1 MSTPRSTGFG
11 SSRRRTLVLL
21 AVGLA
26 AWPAAAVGP
35 EVGGND
41 VRVSAAGGVGNAS
54 YGAFFASAAHN
65 PDHGEVLLCWEG
77 EDDVELAPQERE
89 IFCQRLDAESGAEI
103 GDDFRVSDMGGLGSN
118 DHVARDP
125 FVVYDGVDELYLVVW
140 SGSDDAPP
148 LVAGELEIFGQLLA
162 GADAAEVG
170 TNDFRVSDMG
180 PDGNLTNRALYPA
193 AAFNATDGEFL
204 VCWEG
209 VDMAPGSFESEI
221 YCQRLDGATG
231 GELGLND
238 RRVSDM
244 GPDGDFLFA
253 AQEPA
258 VAWASGPN
266 EYLVTWWGDDDT
278 PPLVGGED
286 EIFAQRLAGATG
298 AEVGANDFRV
308 SDMGPDGSTAYDAAH
323 PTIDYAPPVDEYLVC
338 WQGDDDSGDLVDG
351 EDEIFCQRLAAASG
365 TEVGANDDRV
375 SAMGPDGEAS
385 YDATRP
391 WVSYSALAD
400 RYWVVWYADD
410 DVGGVVDGE
419 LELFGQGLEGADGG
433 ECGADDF
440 RLSDAGPDGDV
451 FFHALSPVVVATPAG
466 SGEFLVAWHG
476 SDDIGGVAPS
486 EHEVYVQRLRADFLF
501 WDGFETGDTSGW
513 SLLAPR

>member
-1 MSTPRSTGFG
+1 MAMPRSIRPGIRH
-11 SSRRRTLVLL
+11 RRGLALL
-21 AVGLA
+21 AVSFA
-26 AWPAAAVGP
+26 AGPLVAGGP

-41 VRVSAAGGVGNAS
+41 VRISAAGGVGDAS
-54 YGAFFASAAHN
+54 YGAFFASAAVN
-65 PDHGEVLLCWEG
+65 PDAGEVLVCWEG

-89 IFCQRLDAESGAEI
+89 IFCQRLDAASGAEI
-103 GDDFRVSDMGGLGSN
+103 GDDFRVSDMGGLGS
-118 DHVARDP
+118 DVYDAREP

-140 SGSDDAPP
+140 AGSDDTPP
-148 LVAGELEIFGQLLA
+148 LVVSELEIFGQLLA
-162 GADAAEVG
+162 GTDAAEVG
-170 TNDFRVSDMG
+170 ANDFRVSDMG
-180 PDGNLTNRALYPA
+180 PDGNVTARALYPV

-209 VDMAPGSFESEI
+209 VDMAPGSSESEI

-244 GPDGDFLFA
+244 GPDGSFSYA

-258 VAWASGPN
+258 LAWASGPN
-266 EYLVTWWGDDDT
+266 EYLVVWWGDDDT
-278 PPLVGGED
+278 PPLVRNED

-308 SDMGPDGSTAYDAAH
+308 SDMGPDGSTAYSAVH
-323 PTIDYAPPVDEYLVC
+323 PTIDYAPSVDEYLVC
-338 WQGDDDSGDLVDG
+338 WQGDDDSGVLVDG
-351 EDEIFCQRLAAASG
+351 ENEIFCQRLAAAGGS
-365 TEVGANDDRV
+365 EVGANDFRV
-375 SAMGPDGEAS
+375 SAMGPDGDAS

-391 WVSYSALAD
+391 SVAYSAAAD
-400 RYWVVWYADD
+400 RYGVVWYADD

-440 RLSDAGPDGDV
+440 RLSDAGPDGDI

-466 SGEFLVAWHG
+466 GGELLVAWHG
-476 SDDIGGVAPS
+476 TDDVGGVAPS
-486 EHEVYVQRLRADFLF
+486 EHEVYIQRLRADFLF
-501 WDGFETGDTSGW
+501 WDGFESGDASAW
-513 SLLAPR
+513 SLASP